1 MAKRKYVD
9 GLAMSTDNSDVES
22 SLEPEFKVLLIN
34 RGDAESSPR
43 AEYEVFLNFKGLDTC
58 LNFIDCLYHAMDEA
72 GIRVFR
78 DDEEIRKGEA
88 IEGKLERAIKIST
101 ICISIFSKNYASS
114 VWCLRELAYMMDCKA
129 MILPIFFDVEP
140 RDVKLKSEPYW
151 TLYKSMKR
159 NWVVRW
165 CSDGRIL
172 KQVAH
177 MKGWISKIP
186 GKV

>member
-9 GLAMSTDNSDVES
+9 GPAMSTDNSDVES
-22 SLEPEFKVLLIN
+22 SLEPEFK
-34 RGDAESSPR
+34 SSPR
-43 AEYEVFLNFKGLDTC
+43 AEYEVFLNFRGLDTC
-58 LNFIDCLYHAMDEA
+58 LNFIDCLYHAMDGA

-140 RDVKLKSEPYW
+140 RDVKLKSE
-151 TLYKSMKR
+151 LYQDALQKHEEKLGCE
-159 NWVVRW
+159 VVQRW
-165 CSDGRIL
+165 KDTL